1 MAVTFPFDKSVSPIL
16 GEIHR
21 PVARVFFFSPTK
33 HHWYGAWVLVDTGAD
48 YTLLP
53 KYFAKRLDVNLEKDC
68 NIFRTAGIGGTEKV
82 YLLRSIKVRLGQWE
96 RKIPVGFLDR
106 DDIPPLMGR
115 RLFFETFEVLFSSK
129 HVLTFST

>member
-1 MAVTFPFDKSVSPIL
+1 M
-16 GEIHR
+16 
-21 PVARVFFFSPTK
+21 
-33 HHWYGAWVLVDTGAD
+33 LVDTGAD